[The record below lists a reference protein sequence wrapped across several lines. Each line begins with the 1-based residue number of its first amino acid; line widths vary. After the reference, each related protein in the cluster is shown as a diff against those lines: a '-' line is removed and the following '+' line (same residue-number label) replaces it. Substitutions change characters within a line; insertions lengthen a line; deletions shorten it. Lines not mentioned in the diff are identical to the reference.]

1 MIPVLAAFPVL
12 ALAWAQVPQAVDSLR
27 ALAVHGSDSALVE
40 AVRQS
45 PMEGRQAWRRLLAAV
60 GAGGDSASLAALIAA
75 ERLAGAVA
83 VAWRDSFL
91 VRQVARFRSLSLADR
106 QAQLSADSVYRAGN
120 AAMESG
126 GIDAA
131 MPAFRESLRRYEAL
145 ADTAGMGSALHNIG
159 ASFFY
164 AQKYDS
170 AEAYLMREED
180 LAERIGDY
188 RRLGNAVSGLGNA
201 SAKRGD
207 LRRASELYARA
218 KPIRERIGDVGG
230 LAADQSNLGAV
241 TMMLGDLAAAR
252 RAFEAAL
259 PAARSSG
266 DPVAAATSLQNLAV
280 LAEWRGDY
288 VEATAQLREAV
299 ATLRESGN
307 PLYGL
312 AVEKELHVAESLL
325 ELGRLQMR
333 RGDFPS
339 AVTTLSEAARI
350 TRRIGPGPNFNEID
364 VRRELAGVRAAM
376 GDLQGARTELAQAEA
391 FVSHRG
397 GPRGRAS
404 AVLAEARGDLAL
416 KFNRLA
422 DAEAQYAR
430 AQRLARGQ
438 ADPEMGFRALV
449 GLATVLFR
457 RESYRRAQT
466 ALEQLLRMVPSVH
479 SAANIRLMLGQAA
492 LRRGD
497 TATARRAFDEALDTL
512 RALGAVADEAEALG
526 RLGDLEAGAGR
537 PLAAESL
544 YQRGLARL
552 GARPAPAVAWQL
564 HAGLAATLRH
574 RGELA
579 DAARELEAGI
589 GEIERVSGSLPL
601 GEHRSAFQAD
611 KWDVYVQLAL
621 LERERGLTEAAFEAS
636 ERLRARQML
645 DLLARGRVAT
655 PAAGGELVSREQDL
669 RHRMAELTGQLEGSG
684 RAEPGMRDAAQ
695 PEGAA
700 SAASEALA
708 QAQDAY
714 AELLVQMREANPAY
728 ATLVR
733 GEIAPAGDV
742 MSALAPD
749 EALLE
754 YLVGDST
761 TIVFVVTSDTLAAV
775 DLKISHEA
783 LAAQVDFARSTLAS
797 PTEQAARPAWRP
809 PLRRLYGYLVAP
821 VESSGLLEGK
831 RRLLIA
837 PHAEL
842 HYLPFAALVRPGM
855 PEQFLVERYVLEYVP
870 SASVWLR
877 LRDRREPARS
887 GGVLAL
893 APRPAALPGSQ
904 AEVAAIQR
912 TYGSR
917 ARTLVGRTA
926 TESTFRALAPA
937 QQIVH
942 LATHGVLNKHN
953 PLFSF
958 VQLGAGGGEDGKLE
972 VHEVFGLTLNARLL
986 VLSACQTGVG
996 GGAMADVPPGDDW
1009 IGLVQGFLYAG
1020 AGNVLATLWPVAD
1033 VATARLME
1041 RFYGELAT
1049 GRSEAEALATAQ
1061 RAALRNPGTAHPF
1074 FWAGFALVRGQ

>member
-1 MIPVLAAFPVL
+1 MIPVLAALPVL
-12 ALAWAQVPQAVDSLR
+12 ALASAQIPQAVDTLR

-40 AVRQS
+40 AVRRS
-45 PMEGRQAWRRLLAAV
+45 PMEGRQAWRGLLAAA
-60 GAGGDSASLAALIAA
+60 GGGGDSASLAALIAA

-91 VRQVARFRSLSLADR
+91 VRQVARFRSLSSADR
-106 QAQLSADSVYRAGN
+106 HAQLSADSVYRAGN

-159 ASFFY
+159 ASLFY

-188 RRLGNAVSGLGNA
+188 RRLGNAVSGLGNV

-241 TMMLGDLAAAR
+241 TMMLGDLTAAR

-339 AVTTLSEAARI
+339 AVTSLSEAARI

-391 FVSHRG
+391 FVNRRG
-397 GPRGRAS
+397 GPGGRAS
-404 AVLAEARGDLAL
+404 GVLAEARGDLAL

-438 ADPEMGFRALV
+438 ADPEMGFRAQV

-466 ALEQLLRMVPSVH
+466 ALEQLLRMVPSTH
-479 SAANIRLMLGQAA
+479 SAANIRMMLGQAA

-526 RLGDLEAGAGR
+526 HLGDLEAWLGQ

-544 YQRGLARL
+544 YERALARL

-564 HAGLAATLRH
+564 HAGLAATLRR

-579 DAARELEAGI
+579 DAARELQAGI
-589 GEIERVSGSLPL
+589 AEIERISGSMQLE
-601 GEHRSAFQAD
+601 EHRSAFQAD
-611 KWDVYVQLAL
+611 KWDVYVELAL
-621 LERERGLTEAAFEAS
+621 VERERGMTDAAFEAS
-636 ERLRARQML
+636 EQLRARQLL
-645 DLLARGRVAT
+645 DLLARGRVAEGR
-655 PAAGGELVSREQDL
+655 ALGRLASREQDL
-669 RHRMAELTGQLEGSG
+669 RRHLAQLTRQ
-684 RAEPGMRDAAQ
+684 A
-695 PEGAA
+695 EGAGA
-700 SAASEALA
+700 EAPGLRSAAPNEALS
-708 QAQDAY
+708 QAQDEY
-714 AELLVQMREANPAY
+714 AQLLTEMRETNPAY
-728 ATLVR
+728 AALVK
-733 GEIAPAGDV
+733 GEIAHARSV
-742 MSALAPD
+742 MAALAGD

-761 TIVFVVTSDTLAAV
+761 TVVFVVTSDTVAAL
-775 DLKISHEA
+775 DLRLSHNA
-783 LAAQVDFARSTLAS
+783 LIALVDFARSTLAN
-797 PTEQAARPAWRP
+797 PAHQVARPAWRP

-821 VESSGLLEGK
+821 VESSGLLKGK

-842 HYLPFAALVRPGM
+842 HYLPFATLVRRGT
-855 PEQFLVERYVLEYVP
+855 PEQFLVDRYVLEYVP

-877 LRDRREPARS
+877 LRDRPVPVPG

-893 APRPAALPGSQ
+893 APRPAALPGSRE
-904 AEVAAIQR
+904 EVTAIQR

-917 ARTLVGRTA
+917 ASTLVGTAA
-926 TESTFRALAPA
+926 TESTFRALAPERE
-937 QQIVH
+937 IIH

-958 VQLGAGGGEDGKLE
+958 VQLGAGGGEDGRLE

-986 VLSACQTGVG
+986 VLSACQTGVAAG
-996 GGAMADVPPGDDW
+996 TLADVPPGDDW
-1009 IGLVQGFLYAG
+1009 VGFVQGFLYAG
-1020 AGNVLATLWPVAD
+1020 AGNVLATLWPVSD

-1041 RFYGELAT
+1041 RFYGKLAA
-1049 GRSEAEALATAQ
+1049 GQPEAEALALSQ
-1061 RAALRNPGTAHPF
+1061 RAAARDPRTAHPF
-1074 FWAGFALVRGQ
+1074 YWAGFTLVRGR